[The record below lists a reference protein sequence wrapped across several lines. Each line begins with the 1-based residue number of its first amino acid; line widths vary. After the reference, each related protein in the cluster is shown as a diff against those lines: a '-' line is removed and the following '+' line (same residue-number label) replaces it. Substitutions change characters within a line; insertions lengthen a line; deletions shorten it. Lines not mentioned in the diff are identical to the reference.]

1 MRVKYLTLAAILGS
15 SIFFSACDDLGI
27 DPEVGIADCL
37 TEEDRT
43 NYSLFVANEKA
54 AVSLLEEHGM
64 VPGDVPSSERDE
76 LKDVILENID
86 EHNTLRKG
94 FDCQYWGEDVDFLDL
109 IATNGTEIDPD
120 VLNAESFKSLF
131 KIESSE
137 VLEALSED
145 DWIGQDVYVF
155 PGISRIPWEGASQ
168 ANKEEALRRINE
180 AYNNLRQSKGLEDE
194 VELFD
199 PVNDYLY
206 PHASFHQVF
215 MVQYQSVL
223 NDPNNVNAKG
233 IVTSMT
239 SVEEAIMEKLIS
251 RSPDSL

>member
-1 MRVKYLTLAAILGS
+1 MRFNYLILTAIAGS
-15 SIFFSACDDLGI
+15 SFLFSACDDLGI

-37 TEEDRT
+37 TEDDRS

-54 AVSLLEEHGM
+54 AVTLLEENGM
-64 VPGDVPSSERDE
+64 VPGDVPSAERE
-76 LKDVILENID
+76 ALRDVILANID
-86 EHNTLRKG
+86 EHNILRKG

-145 DWIGQDVYVF
+145 DWVGQDVYVF
-155 PGISRIPWEGASQ
+155 PGISRIPWNGASQ

-180 AYNNLRQSKGLEDE
+180 AFNKLRESKGLEDE

-215 MVQYQSVL
+215 LVEYQSVL
-223 NDPNNVNAKG
+223 NDPNDVNSKG
-233 IVTSMT
+233 IVSLMAP
-239 SVEEAIMEKLIS
+239 VEEAIMEKLIS